1 MEKKRIQSVP
11 DYLEISAARFPDKT
25 AFGDGK
31 REMTFAQL
39 REESR
44 RIASVLAGKGLVHR
58 PVAIFM
64 DKQAEVIGGMM
75 GVAYSGNFYTV
86 LDNHMPVAR
95 IRKILDTLEPA
106 VVLTVAS
113 MEEKAKEF
121 AGDAEVL
128 VYEQLTALPADEAA
142 VESARSR
149 IIGTD
154 TLYVLFTSGSTG
166 TPKGVIISHM
176 AVIEYNEWLSTTFK
190 LDENTVFGNQTPFYF
205 VMSGLDIFQTIR
217 NGCTTWVIPRLAF
230 SFPGMLMS
238 FLQEHHVNTLYWV
251 PSALCLP
258 ANLGTV
264 DEMHLPDL
272 RLVMYGGEVMP
283 TKQLNIWRRAYPD
296 VMFVNSY
303 GPTEMTD
310 IITYYIIDREFA
322 DNEPI
327 PIGRACSHMDVLV
340 LNDKDELCS
349 PGEIG
354 ELCGR
359 GPSLASGYYNEP
371 EKTAAAFVQNPLNKA
386 WPEKIYRTGDLVRVD
401 EYGDLVFVT
410 RKDFQIKHM
419 GHRIE
424 LGEIETAVSALEG
437 IERACCLYD
446 QKQSKI
452 VLFYIGTV
460 SGEEIRK
467 ELKAYLPDYMIPNRY
482 EQMETMPMN
491 LNGKID
497 RALLKEKL

>member
-11 DYLEISAARFPDKT
+11 DYLEISAARFPEKT

-39 REESR
+39 RDESR

-75 GVAYSGNFYTV
+75 GAAYSGNFYTV

-166 TPKGVIISHM
+166 TPKGVIISHL
-176 AVIEYNEWLSTTFK
+176 AVIEYNEWLSATFQ

-283 TKQLNIWRRAYPD
+283 TKQLNI
-296 VMFVNSY
+296 
-303 GPTEMTD
+303 
-310 IITYYIIDREFA
+310 
-322 DNEPI
+322 
-327 PIGRACSHMDVLV
+327 
-340 LNDKDELCS
+340 
-349 PGEIG
+349 
-354 ELCGR
+354 
-359 GPSLASGYYNEP
+359 
-371 EKTAAAFVQNPLNKA
+371 
-386 WPEKIYRTGDLVRVD
+386 
-401 EYGDLVFVT
+401 
-410 RKDFQIKHM
+410 
-419 GHRIE
+419 
-424 LGEIETAVSALEG
+424 
-437 IERACCLYD
+437 
-446 QKQSKI
+446 
-452 VLFYIGTV
+452 
-460 SGEEIRK
+460 
-467 ELKAYLPDYMIPNRY
+467 
-482 EQMETMPMN
+482 
-491 LNGKID
+491 
-497 RALLKEKL
+497 